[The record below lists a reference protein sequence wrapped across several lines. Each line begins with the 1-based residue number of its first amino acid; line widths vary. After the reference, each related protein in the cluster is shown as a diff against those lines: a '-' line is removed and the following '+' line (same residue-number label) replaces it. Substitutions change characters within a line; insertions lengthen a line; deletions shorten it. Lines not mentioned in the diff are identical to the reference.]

1 MELTSLFVTL
11 FLIMDPFG
19 NLPVIIALLKDYD
32 KKKQI
37 SIVLR
42 ELIIALV
49 VIFLFVYFGKNIMHL
64 LGLKEASI
72 SIAGGIILFLIAI
85 KMIFPTKEPMFGSE
99 NEPFIVPIA
108 IPMIAGPSLLATLML
123 FATNYDLKTVTLS
136 AFLAWLASS
145 IIILFFMQL
154 SKYIPYKFFS
164 AMEKLM
170 GMILIALSVQMLLDG
185 IAKYLHIFN

>member
-1 MELTSLFVTL
+1 
-11 FLIMDPFG
+11 MDPFG
-19 NLPVIIALLKDYD
+19 NLPIIISLLKNYN
-32 KKKQI
+32 KEKRVKIITKELLI
-37 SIVLR
+37 S
-42 ELIIALV
+42 LV
-49 VIFLFVYFGKNIMHL
+49 VIIIFVFFGKNLMHL

-85 KMIFPTKEPMFGSE
+85 KMIFPSNEPMFGSE

-108 IPMIAGPSLLATLML
+108 IPMIAGPSLLATLLL
-123 FATNYDLKTVTLS
+123 FSTNYDLKLVLS
-136 AFLAWLASS
+136 AAFLAWLVSS
-145 IIILFFMQL
+145 IIILFFIQL

-185 IAKYLHIFN
+185 IAKYLDLKH